1 MRHSSDYA
9 KLIVSEG
16 VREAY
21 RAGRSM
27 EGAAYHRTR
36 VFCRASGCDRPFL
49 GIPALTEHAEAV
61 HTFDDI
67 RRLLSDH
74 LRETFGRSGDY
85 NAEPPVPGIWVWIDD
100 LATDW
105 VVFSREEGNE
115 NTLLK
120 ADYSIDESNSI
131 TLGTPVEV
139 VRRTVYDP
147 VK

>member
-1 MRHSSDYA
+1 MRNSSGYVQALVHAARRHAGGD
-9 KLIVSEG
+9 
-16 VREAY
+16 
-21 RAGRSM
+21 RAWSATTSRRCFAPECNG
-27 EGAAYHRTR
+27 
-36 VFCRASGCDRPFL
+36 RPFF
-49 GIPALTEHAEAV
+49 GEKALIEHAEAV
-61 HTFDDI
+61 HTFEDI

-74 LRETFGRSGDY
+74 LRETFGKTGDY

-105 VVFSREEGNE
+105 VVFSREEGSD

-120 ADYSIDESNSI
+120 ADYSIDADNKI

-147 VK
+147 VE